1 MKKATKTNINKV
13 KRIAGQHHFIKD
25 RSKALRDEGFN
36 VTTAYMGSGG
46 KYQTKSTKD
55 KVRVQIGYGKGRYN
69 KATVVELKK

>member
-1 MKKATKTNINKV
+1 MKRATKTNISKV
-13 KRIAGQHHFIKD
+13 KQIAGQHHFIKD
-25 RSKALRDEGFN
+25 RAKALKAKGFD
-36 VTTAYMGSGG
+36 VITAYMGSGG